1 MDAPR
6 VNEANKIIRGTPM
19 VYLYP
24 ARVNHW
30 LDDSKPTQVG
40 SNNLINQVWNPFA
53 DGLPV
58 PGTGEPSVQLK
69 TGNQ

>member
-1 MDAPR
+1 
-6 VNEANKIIRGTPM
+6 M